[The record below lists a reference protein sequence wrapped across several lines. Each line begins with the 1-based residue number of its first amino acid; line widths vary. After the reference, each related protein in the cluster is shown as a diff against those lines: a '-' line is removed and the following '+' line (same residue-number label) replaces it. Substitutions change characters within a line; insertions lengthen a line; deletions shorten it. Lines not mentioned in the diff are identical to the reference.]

1 MAQHPPTPEPRR
13 YVTDCATR
21 VRKRERRGSL
31 DQERPDEE
39 KTLQHCSAFSETFT
53 FRFLSQLPQTLRTR
67 GLFSA
72 WHLCFEGYTKYPTT
86 TLTTW
91 RTAHDLK
98 RGIAGASGSGLTNPG
113 KKGDHLSQDL
123 KRTATG
129 VYGVQWVWDPKCDDM
144 LMMLPPREEDKTTSL
159 SNDPQLLGDR
169 YTHKAAG
176 WFWASEADLGNCSVA
191 DRKPHSLVNMGGLA
205 SPPR

>member
-1 MAQHPPTPEPRR
+1 MCDIMSASFDQYGSTPSHPWATAICHKIVLPEYGSASAGARWTRKDPTRLR
-13 YVTDCATR
+13 
-21 VRKRERRGSL
+21 
-31 DQERPDEE
+31 
-39 KTLQHCSAFSETFT
+39 TLQHCSAFSETFT

-144 LMMLPPREEDKTTSL
+144 LMMLLRAR
-159 SNDPQLLGDR
+159 GR
-169 YTHKAAG
+169 
-176 WFWASEADLGNCSVA
+176 
-191 DRKPHSLVNMGGLA
+191 
-205 SPPR
+205 